1 MSKNQ
6 FAKCTKFNAIVC
18 ATLPIDRCSPVWYN
32 EYRKLR
38 KEENKMFFDFDLA
51 VSLEFE
57 YDNYVEECAKN
68 GTTPLSFQEWWD
80 SYE

>member
-1 MSKNQ
+1 
-6 FAKCTKFNAIVC
+6 
-18 ATLPIDRCSPVWYN
+18 
-32 EYRKLR
+32 
-38 KEENKMFFDFDLA
+38 MFFDFDLA

-57 YDNYVEECAKN
+57 YDSYVEECVKN